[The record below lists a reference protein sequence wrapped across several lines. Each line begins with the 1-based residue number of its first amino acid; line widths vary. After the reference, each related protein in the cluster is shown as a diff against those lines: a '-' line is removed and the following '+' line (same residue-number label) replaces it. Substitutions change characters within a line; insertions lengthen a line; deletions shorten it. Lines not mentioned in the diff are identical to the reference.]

1 MEENRKKKA
10 GIKLGV
16 SHGSNPIR
24 IPPITIHQSPPRITS
39 IPDKFSFE
47 TVSRNDGDT
56 HTHTQP
62 HTHTHTHTLES
73 AVESQKRRKRT
84 SLGNWNNRKANATL
98 SGVLVTTIQRHNFP
112 LIGLMC
118 VGFFSF
124 SSSSFFFFFFTGQNN
139 QIRAEIAT
147 R

>member
-56 HTHTQP
+56 HTHTHTQP
-62 HTHTHTHTLES
+62 HTHTHWNPQLNHKNDENAPHLETGTTGKRMPRCQVS
-73 AVESQKRRKRT
+73 WSQQFRDT
-84 SLGNWNNRKANATL
+84 ISL
-98 SGVLVTTIQRHNFP
+98 
-112 LIGLMC
+112 
-118 VGFFSF
+118 
-124 SSSSFFFFFFTGQNN
+124 
-139 QIRAEIAT
+139 
-147 R
+147 